1 MARKT
6 KAESELTRQQLL
18 DAAEHLFAEKGVS
31 NTSLNEIA
39 AAAGVTRGAIYWH
52 FANKVDL
59 FDAMHARVALP
70 LEEMEL
76 EILRQPNPIAALR
89 DYWIRAILRLM
100 ECDQSRR
107 VVDILLRKCE
117 YVQDFECAS
126 SRALQWRASS
136 RELMSRAFAEA
147 ERKGL
152 LGQDLTP
159 ETATFSTYSMITGL
173 IYTWLSQNS
182 AADMR
187 TEIKSVLDR
196 HFSSL
201 CSPACAPPS
210 PPKSDL

>member
-6 KAESELTRQQLL
+6 KADSELTRQQLL
-18 DAAEHLFAEKGVS
+18 DAAEHLFSEKGVS

-76 EILRQPNPIAALR
+76 EILRQPNPITALR
-89 DYWIRAILRLM
+89 DYWTRAILRLM

-117 YVQDFECAS
+117 YVQDFETAS
-126 SRALQWRASS
+126 SRTLQWRASS

-147 ERKGL
+147 ERKNL
-152 LGQDLTP
+152 LAQGLTP
-159 ETATFSTYSMITGL
+159 EIATFSAYSMITGL

-182 AADMR
+182 SANMR
-187 TEIKSVLDR
+187 DEIKTVLDR
-196 HFSSL
+196 HFASFCRCTGISD
-201 CSPACAPPS
+201 SPQE
-210 PPKSDL
+210 SDL